1 MRYGRAVVR
10 EPQGSPVYEGMA
22 PVVQTCHRARSPP
35 RRWLPGPRFRE
46 VHMQAKTAV
55 KTDKPPTITR
65 EQLERRVDLLERV
78 NRVAAMNAE
87 QFSKH
92 AAKMGALA
100 RAVRRSGVTLADRI
114 AMVEAV

>member
-1 MRYGRAVVR
+1 
-10 EPQGSPVYEGMA
+10 
-22 PVVQTCHRARSPP
+22 
-35 RRWLPGPRFRE
+35 
-46 VHMQAKTAV
+46 MQAKTAV

-114 AMVEAV
+114 AMVEAVEQLASLAESEATLDEKCIEWVCECPPEEWDEVDAQLSGSREVAAAH